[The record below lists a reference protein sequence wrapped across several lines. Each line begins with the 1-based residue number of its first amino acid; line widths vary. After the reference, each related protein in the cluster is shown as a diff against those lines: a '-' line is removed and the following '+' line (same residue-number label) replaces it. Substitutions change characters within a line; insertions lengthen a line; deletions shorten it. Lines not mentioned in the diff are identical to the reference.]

1 MFTVALN
8 RDNVIDGVFI
18 EQTELPTKDE
28 ISEMSENEELSSLSK
43 AAVSLAKYNKNT
55 EKNPDNYRKY
65 LANYLTLLTVGLEFF
80 AIVGVAFVTVGYL
93 ISRKGKEIS
102 FIKVFASIG
111 IAGLIET
118 TINTFILMLCISSY
132 AGRSFLILWVPR
144 LCQELAVTALQAMV
158 IALLY
163 GAMLG
168 ATLEESTLSFST
180 EHEEIATYIAKLVRE
195 FFKKDPSVD
204 FKIYVGRPKYTLTF
218 AANPVAS
225 FLNTIE
231 KSEDSLLTL
240 MERSCPN
247 CAHTL
252 LRGAFLSFGTV
263 SDPTNSYHAE
273 FILPFAKRAD
283 RLDALLAEIGLPAR
297 KITRGNKIG
306 LYYKKKPY
314 PPTSL

>member
-1 MFTVALN
+1 MSFSLTV
-8 RDNVIDGVFI
+8 
-18 EQTELPTKDE
+18 K
-28 ISEMSENEELSSLSK
+28 EELL
-43 AAVSLAKYNKNT
+43 
-55 EKNPDNYRKY
+55 D
-65 LANYLTLLTVGLEFF
+65 LTV
-80 AIVGVAFVTVGYL
+80 
-93 ISRKGKEIS
+93 K
-102 FIKVFASIG
+102 
-111 IAGLIET
+111 
-118 TINTFILMLCISSY
+118 SSCC
-132 AGRSFLILWVPR
+132 RR
-144 LCQELAVTALQAMV
+144 
-158 IALLY
+158 ALLY

-306 LYYKKKPY
+306 LYYKKSADIEELFAEMGGSRAVFDLVNAKIEREIRNNENRATNCDARNIARAVSASQKQISAIIRLKDCGMLDGLDEDLQRTAALRMEY
-314 PPTSL
+314 DEVSLSELAAKHEPPISKSGLNHRLAKLCDMAEKIK

>member
-1 MFTVALN
+1 MQKKENGRSQIIRKITLTAILTAMAVVVKCLLKPIPLSAIGIQLSFAGIFTFFPAAICGPLYGGIASALCDFLGAMIVPTGAYIPWLTICAFFAGFIKGLIWKILKKGIGKRTCVVLVAVFLIIGSVGIMFTVALN

-163 GAMLG
+163 GAILK
-168 ATLEESTLSFST
+168 TS
-180 EHEEIATYIAKLVRE
+180 AK
-195 FFKKDPSVD
+195 
-204 FKIYVGRPKYTLTF
+204 KY
-218 AANPVAS
+218 
-225 FLNTIE
+225 
-231 KSEDSLLTL
+231 LTL
-240 MERSCPN
+240 
-247 CAHTL
+247 
-252 LRGAFLSFGTV
+252 
-263 SDPTNSYHAE
+263 
-273 FILPFAKRAD
+273 
-283 RLDALLAEIGLPAR
+283 
-297 KITRGNKIG
+297 
-306 LYYKKKPY
+306 
-314 PPTSL
+314 